1 MIEADDEDEDAADD
15 NDEKIYWTRANGLIH
30 LWYLLIMSQLWGIY
44 GFCRGFHW
52 LLLFQL
58 SVNLVSEFKCC
69 SASQGVVRQ
78 GILDVADEGCACI
91 LFFILSVG
99 VPRYHQTT
107 FLRDQPDGKGFMGGI
122 SFHSIWWGYISFEIL
137 PHLAAHEDW
146 VEWAL

>member
-1 MIEADDEDEDAADD
+1 MSPLRFLVFLGAWGLPIHGNEDEDAADD
-15 NDEKIYWTRANGLIH
+15 NDEKIYWTRAIGLIH

-44 GFCRGFHW
+44 GFYRGYHW

-69 SASQGVVRQ
+69 SASQGVFRQ

-91 LFFILSVG
+91 LFFILSVS

-107 FLRDQPDGKGFMGGI
+107 FLRDQPDGKG
-122 SFHSIWWGYISFEIL
+122 L
-137 PHLAAHEDW
+137 W
-146 VEWAL
+146 VEFLFIASGEEGI